1 MVRTALTTWLIS
13 GFGSMYAYGK
23 SSSLIS
29 LKPSIWSYD
38 VLDLL
43 FGSETLPWE
52 FILIRPS
59 DVQIR
64 LASSVYLFCGFYSR
78 LPSSASDSYLHKSS
92 AWFSS
97 STTRVAF
104 TLSFPITLCFKVF
117 TPFDKIFKLLWL
129 IDSFPGSWLF
139 FI

>member
-13 GFGSMYAYGK
+13 GFGSMYTYGK

-29 LKPSIWSYD
+29 LRPSKWSYD

-43 FGSETLPWE
+43 FDAETLPSHVS
-52 FILIRPS
+52 IRPS

-92 AWFSS
+92 AWLSS